1 MVGRRYEYNFS
12 ELIDR
17 LGIVQLKQTYNPE
30 LKEAYAKEIDDIV
43 HDINLVLTES
53 RKKEQVNGE
62 LIRDIIVL
70 AQYNHHIW
78 INEDL
83 DRKGETEENP
93 DWEAKYKRLRLTH
106 SLNNGVRNAAKK
118 KIQSVLGGRYEF
130 KNMGLAPEH
139 EDWRPSGY

>member
-130 KNMGLAPEH
+130 KNMGL
-139 EDWRPSGY
+139 